1 VCKINSIYPRL
12 QFSKFLGGVPSLRR
26 RLLTGGCLL
35 LWVAMLGAA
44 QQNTSPARQQ
54 PAATPNRGQSPIP
67 PPVVSPGGPS
77 GGHAAPRPQTAGAPV
92 DSGSYKV
99 GPTDI
104 LYISVWHEG
113 EFSGPVAVHEDGKI
127 TLPLVGDL
135 DVGGKTPN
143 QIEKIVGEA
152 LAKYVVNPLVT
163 VTVQEVL
170 SKKYY
175 LDGEVA
181 RPGEYPL
188 VAPTTILEAL
198 SKAGGLAMF
207 ANSKKIYVLRGDDK
221 IPFNYKDVI
230 RGKNMKQNILLK
242 PDDHVVVP

>member
-1 VCKINSIYPRL
+1 M
-12 QFSKFLGGVPSLRR
+12 SLLKKQ
-26 RLLTGGCLL
+26 LLTAGFIF
-35 LWVAMLGAA
+35 LWAATLGAA
-44 QQNTSPARQQ
+44 QQDTAPRPQ
-54 PAATPNRGQSPIP
+54 TPTTHQDRGQTPVP
-67 PPVVSPGGPS
+67 APPVTENGSAA
-77 GGHAAPRPQTAGAPV
+77 GHAAPRPTTAGAPV

-104 LYISVWHEG
+104 LYVSVWHEP
-113 EFSGPVAVHEDGKI
+113 EFSGPVAVHEDGKV

-135 DVGGKTPN
+135 EVGGKTPN
-143 QIEKIVGEA
+143 EIEKIVGDA
-152 LAKYVVNPLVT
+152 LSKYVVNPLVT

-181 RPGEYPL
+181 RPGEYSL
-188 VAPTTILEAL
+188 VAPTTVLEAL

-207 ANSKKIYVLRGDDK
+207 ANSKKIYILRGDQK